1 MAFSRW
7 SFSRWYIYHAAGSD
21 DLNPTFQVCG
31 DGYVTLEDLKNS
43 IEECVEHIVN
53 EKTSDFNRKEL
64 YLYFKYIKEL
74 YTNDNKIELKKI
86 HKCIEQLRHIGK
98 MKRYLEYKTL
108 PFSWKMD
115 GVPPK
120 EKALVIIRRN
130 NYKKT
135 GKNEDYLGIYT
146 NNIKEVVF
154 INEKEFQY
162 RDENLNLVTK
172 RMRKH
177 VDKPLF
183 ENYPILVGVKYKY
196 WPDRRVIVNH
206 KVDSQEWK
214 DAYKNHL
221 YLKIDKINEQ
231 IKKLN
236 D

>member
-7 SFSRWYIYHAAGSD
+7 SFSRWYIYHAVGSD
-21 DLNPTFQVCG
+21 DLNPIFQVCG
-31 DGYVTLEDLKNS
+31 DRYVTLEDLKNS
-43 IEECVEHIVN
+43 IEECVNHIIDVN
-53 EKTSDFNRKEL
+53 TSDFNRKEL
-64 YLYFKYIKEL
+64 YLYFKYIKKL
-74 YTNDNKIELKKI
+74 YTNENKIELKKI
-86 HKCIEQLRHIGK
+86 NKCIDQLRYIGK

-120 EKALVIIRRN
+120 EKALVKLRRK

-135 GKNEDYLGIYT
+135 GKDEQYLGIYM
-146 NNIKEVVF
+146 NDIQEIVF

-162 RDENLNLVTK
+162 RDKNLNLITK
-172 RMRKH
+172 KMRKY

-206 KVDSQEWK
+206 KVDSQEWRN
-214 DAYKNHL
+214 AYKIHL
-221 YLKIDKINEQ
+221 YLKIDEIQMELKKNE
-231 IKKLN
+231 
-236 D
+236 